1 LNLIGGLK
9 IMSGK
14 NTVALVIGAV
24 ILFIGMII
32 FFASTTIVPT
42 GHIGVVTLY
51 SKVQDKYLDAGFHF
65 VKPFV
70 ESVHDVDIR
79 TQKYSN
85 TVEGSA
91 KDLQIVNITM
101 SINYQIKAEKA
112 SELYSKVGAN
122 YNDVILNPALQSSL
136 KASIAKYTA
145 EEMVTKRAEVATTIT
160 EELNKALEEYFI
172 ISAVNLENIGFT
184 DEYNKAVEA
193 KTTNQQKAEAEKA
206 QLEIIKV
213 QNEQKINTAE
223 AEAKVRELQSQS
235 VTDKSLE
242 QLRLEIQREMI
253 QKWNGSFPT
262 TMLGDDPTML
272 FNLNK

>member
-1 LNLIGGLK
+1 METKLKVIIGVV
-9 IMSGK
+9 I
-14 NTVALVIGAV
+14 VALVIG
-24 ILFIGMII
+24 LII

-51 SKVQDKYLDAGFHF
+51 SKVQDEYLDAGFHLI
-65 VKPFV
+65 KPFV
-70 ESVHDVDIR
+70 EDVHDVDIR

-91 KDLQIVNITM
+91 KDLQIVNITL
-101 SINYQIKAEKA
+101 SINYQIRAEKA
-112 SELYSKVGAN
+112 STLYANVGAN
-122 YNDVILNPALQSSL
+122 YEDTILNPALQSGL
-136 KASIAKYTA
+136 KSAMAQFTA
-145 EEMVTKRAEVATTIT
+145 EEMVTKRSEVATAIAN
-160 EELNKALEEYFI
+160 ELNARLEEYFL
-172 ISAVNLENIGFT
+172 ISAVNIENIGFT
-184 DEYNKAVEA
+184 DEYNKAIEA

-235 VTDKSLE
+235 VTEKSLE

-262 TMLGDDPTML
+262 TMLSEDPTML
-272 FNLNK
+272 FNLGK

>member
-1 LNLIGGLK
+1 METKSTI
-9 IMSGK
+9 I
-14 NTVALVIGAV
+14 AV
-24 ILFIGMII
+24 IVTIVLILGLVI
-32 FFASTTIVPT
+32 FFAGTTIVPT

-51 SKVQDKYLDAGFHF
+51 SKVQDKYLDAGFHM

-70 ESVHDVDIR
+70 EDVHDIDIR
-79 TQKYSN
+79 TQKYQG

-101 SINYQIKAEKA
+101 SINYQIRAEKA
-112 SELYSKVGAN
+112 SKLYAEVGAN

-136 KASIAKYTA
+136 KAAIAKFTA
-145 EEMVTKRAEVATTIT
+145 EEMITKRSEVANAIT
-160 EELNKALEEYFI
+160 EELNVRLEEYFM

-184 DEYNKAVEA
+184 DEFNKAVEA

-235 VTDKSLE
+235 VTEQSLE
-242 QLRLEIQREMI
+242 QLRLEIQRELV
-253 QKWNGSFPT
+253 QKWNGQFPT
-262 TMLGDDPTML
+262 TMLSEDPTML
-272 FNLNK
+272 FNLGN

>member
-1 LNLIGGLK
+1 MKIKITVCIGLLIGL
-9 IMSGK
+9 
-14 NTVALVIGAV
+14 
-24 ILFIGMII
+24 II

-51 SKVQDKYLDAGFHF
+51 SKVQDNYLDSGFHI

-70 ESVHDVDIR
+70 EDVHDVDIR

-101 SINYQIKAEKA
+101 SVNYQIKPEKVT
-112 SELYSKVGAN
+112 ELYSKVGEH
-122 YNDVILNPALQSSL
+122 YSDIVLNPALQSSL
-136 KASIAKYTA
+136 KASMAQFTA
-145 EEMVTKRAEVATTIT
+145 EEMITKRAEVANSITT
-160 EELNKALEEYFI
+160 ELNERLEDYFT
-172 ISAVNLENIGFT
+172 ISAVNLEDITFT
-184 DEYNKAVEA
+184 EEYNKAIEA

-206 QLEIIKV
+206 QLEIVKV

-235 VTDKSLE
+235 VTEQSLE
-242 QLRLEIQREMI
+242 QLRLEIQRELVN
-253 QKWNGSFPT
+253 KWDGAFPT
-262 TMLGDDPTML
+262 TMLGDNPNML
-272 FNLNK
+272 FNLNQ

>member
-1 LNLIGGLK
+1 
-9 IMSGK
+9 MSRK
-14 NTVALVIGAV
+14 QTMALVIGV
-24 ILFIGMII
+24 VVLFIGMII
-32 FFASTTIVPT
+32 FFAGTTIVPT

-51 SKVQDKYLDAGFHF
+51 QNVQDKYLDAGFHWI
-65 VKPFV
+65 KPFV
-70 ESVHDVDIR
+70 EDVHDVDIR

-101 SINYQIKAEKA
+101 SINYQIKPEKVT
-112 SELYSKVGAN
+112 ELYAKVGAH

-136 KASIAKYTA
+136 KASMAQFTA
-145 EEMVTKRAEVATTIT
+145 EEMITKRAEVAAKIT
-160 EELNKALEEYFI
+160 EELNTRLDEYFL
-172 ISAVNLENIGFT
+172 ISAVNLENIDFT
-184 DEYNKAVEA
+184 DEYNKAIEA

-253 QKWNGSFPT
+253 QKWNGQFPT
-262 TMLGDDPTML
+262 TMLSDDPTVL
-272 FNLNK
+272 FNMNK

>member
-1 LNLIGGLK
+1 METKSKVIIGVVV
-9 IMSGK
+9 
-14 NTVALVIGAV
+14 VALVIG
-24 ILFIGMII
+24 LII

-51 SKVQDKYLDAGFHF
+51 SKVQDEYLDAGFHLI
-65 VKPFV
+65 KPFV
-70 ESVHDVDIR
+70 EDVHDVDIR

-91 KDLQIVNITM
+91 KDLQIVNITL
-101 SINYQIKAEKA
+101 SINYQIRAEKA
-112 SELYSKVGAN
+112 STLYANVGAN
-122 YNDVILNPALQSSL
+122 YEDTILNPALQSGL
-136 KASIAKYTA
+136 KSAMAQFTA
-145 EEMVTKRAEVATTIT
+145 EEMVTKRSEVATAIAN
-160 EELNKALEEYFI
+160 ELNTRLEEYFL
-172 ISAVNLENIGFT
+172 ISAVNIENIGFT
-184 DEYNKAVEA
+184 DEYNKAIEA

-235 VTDKSLE
+235 VTEKSLE

-262 TMLGDDPTML
+262 TMLSEDPTML
-272 FNLNK
+272 FNLGE

>member
-1 LNLIGGLK
+1 MNLK
-9 IMSGK
+9 TK
-14 NTVALVIGAV
+14 VALIVGAIILVIG
-24 ILFIGMII
+24 MIV

-70 ESVHDVDIR
+70 EDVHSVDIR
-79 TQKYSN
+79 TQKYLN

-101 SINYQIKAEKA
+101 SINYQIKPEKVT
-112 SELYSKVGAN
+112 ELYAKVGEN
-122 YNDVILNPALQSSL
+122 YSDIILNPALQSSL
-136 KASIAKYTA
+136 KASMAQFTS
-145 EEMVTKRAEVATTIT
+145 EEMITKRAEVSNTIT
-160 EELNKALEEYFI
+160 KELNERLEEYFL
-172 ISAVNLENIGFT
+172 ISAVNLENIDFT
-184 DEYNKAVEA
+184 DEYNKAIEA

-206 QLEIIKV
+206 QLEIVKV

-235 VTDKSLE
+235 VTEKSLE

-253 QKWNGSFPT
+253 QKWDGKYPT
-262 TMLGDDPTML
+262 TMLGNNPNTL
-272 FNLNK
+272 FNINN

>member
-1 LNLIGGLK
+1 METRTKFILGVIC
-9 IMSGK
+9 
-14 NTVALVIGAV
+14 VALVIGL
-24 ILFIGMII
+24 IM

-51 SKVQDKYLDAGFHF
+51 SKVQDQYLDAGFHF
-65 VKPFV
+65 IKPFV
-70 ESVHDVDIR
+70 EEVQDIDIR

-91 KDLQIVNITM
+91 KDLQIVNVTM
-101 SINYQIKAEKA
+101 SINYQIRPEKA
-112 SELYSKVGAN
+112 SELYSKVGKN
-122 YNDVILNPALQSSL
+122 YNDTILNPALQSGL
-136 KASIAKYTA
+136 KAAIAKFTA
-145 EEMVTKRAEVATTIT
+145 EEMVTKRSEVASAIT
-160 EELNKALEEYFI
+160 EELNTRLEEYFL

-184 DEYNKAVEA
+184 DEFNKAIEA

-235 VTDKSLE
+235 VTEKSLE

-262 TMLGDDPTML
+262 TMLSEDPTML
-272 FNLNK
+272 FNLGK

>member
-1 LNLIGGLK
+1 MNKGTGIAVVFG
-9 IMSGK
+9 II
-14 NTVALVIGAV
+14 LVIA
-24 ILFIGMII
+24 LII

-51 SKVQDKYLDAGFHF
+51 SKVQDTYLDAGFHF
-65 VKPFV
+65 IKPFV

-101 SINYQIKAEKA
+101 SINYQIKAEKV
-112 SELYSKVGAN
+112 SELYAKVGEN
-122 YNDVILNPALQSSL
+122 YEDTILNPALQSGL
-136 KASIAKYTA
+136 KAAMAKYTA
-145 EEMVTKRAEVATTIT
+145 EEMVTKRSEVANAIT
-160 EELNKALEEYFI
+160 EELNSRLEEYFI
-172 ISAVNLENIGFT
+172 ISAVNIENIGFT
-184 DEYNKAVEA
+184 DEYNKAIEA
-193 KTTNQQKAEAEKA
+193 KTTNEQKAQAEKA

-235 VTDKSLE
+235 VTEKSLE

-253 QKWNGSFPT
+253 QKWNGAFPT
-262 TMLGDDPTML
+262 TMLSDDPTML
-272 FNLNK
+272 FNLGK

>member
-1 LNLIGGLK
+1 METKSK
-9 IMSGK
+9 ITIIVM
-14 NTVALVIGAV
+14 AV
-24 ILFIGMII
+24 ILVLGLII

-51 SKVQDKYLDAGFHF
+51 QNVQDKYLDAGFHF

-70 ESVHDVDIR
+70 EDVHDVDIR
-79 TQKYSN
+79 TKKYSN

-101 SINYQIKAEKA
+101 SINYQIKPEKVT
-112 SELYSKVGAN
+112 ELYAKVGKDYDN
-122 YNDVILNPALQSSL
+122 IILNPALQSSL
-136 KASIAKYTA
+136 KASMAQFTA
-145 EEMVTKRAEVATTIT
+145 EEMITKRAEVSSKIT
-160 EELNKALEEYFI
+160 EELNARLIDYFN

-184 DEYNKAVEA
+184 DEYNKAIEA

-223 AEAKVRELQSQS
+223 AEAKVRELQSKS

-242 QLRLEIQREMI
+242 QLRLEIQRDLI
-253 QKWNGSFPT
+253 NKWYRYST
-262 TMLGDDPTML
+262 SIYIR
-272 FNLNK
+272 

>member
-1 LNLIGGLK
+1 MN
-9 IMSGK
+9 GK
-14 NTVALVIGAV
+14 NTVALVVGAV

-65 VKPFV
+65 IKPFV
-70 ESVHDVDIR
+70 EDVHDIDIR
-79 TQKYSN
+79 TQKYNN

-101 SINYQIKAEKA
+101 SINYQIIPEKA
-112 SELYSKVGAN
+112 SELYSKVGKN
-122 YNDVILNPALQSSL
+122 YDDTILNPALQSGL
-136 KASIAKYTA
+136 KSAMSQFTA
-145 EEMVTKRAEVATTIT
+145 EEMVTKRGEVANAISN
-160 EELNKALEEYFI
+160 ELNTRLEEYFI
-172 ISAVNLENIGFT
+172 ISAVNIENIGFT
-184 DEYNKAVEA
+184 DEYNKAIEA
-193 KTTNQQKAEAEKA
+193 KTTNEQKAQAEKA

-242 QLRLEIQREMI
+242 QLRLEIQRDLI
-253 QKWNGSFPT
+253 NKWNRYSPT
-262 TMLGDDPTML
+262 IYTR
-272 FNLNK
+272 

>member
-1 LNLIGGLK
+1 MNKG
-9 IMSGK
+9 
-14 NTVALVIGAV
+14 TVALVIGA
-24 ILFIGMII
+24 II
-32 FFASTTIVPT
+32 IFVLAVLFFASTTIVPT

-51 SKVQDKYLDAGFHF
+51 SKVQDTYLDAGFHII
-65 VKPFV
+65 KPFV
-70 ESVHDVDIR
+70 EDVHDVDIR

-101 SINYQIKAEKA
+101 SINYQIIPEKA
-112 SELYSKVGAN
+112 SVLYSKVGKN
-122 YNDVILNPALQSSL
+122 YNDTILNPALQSGL
-136 KASIAKYTA
+136 KSAMSQFTA
-145 EEMVTKRAEVATTIT
+145 EEMVTKRGEVANAISN
-160 EELNKALEEYFI
+160 ELNTRLEEYFI
-172 ISAVNLENIGFT
+172 ISAVNIENIGFT
-184 DEYNKAVEA
+184 DEYNKAIEA
-193 KTTNQQKAEAEKA
+193 KTTNEQKAQAEKA

-253 QKWNGSFPT
+253 QKWNRYST
-262 TMLGDDPTML
+262 SVYIR
-272 FNLNK
+272 